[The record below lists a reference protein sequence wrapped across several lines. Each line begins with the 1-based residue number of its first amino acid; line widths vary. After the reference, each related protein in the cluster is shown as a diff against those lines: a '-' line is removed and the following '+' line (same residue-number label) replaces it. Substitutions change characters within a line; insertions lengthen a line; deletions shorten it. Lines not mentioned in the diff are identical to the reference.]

1 MFCRFCCAVTT
12 ILLTTAFLCPGVASA
27 QVAAGCVAYYPFT
40 GNADDACGSGNHGSV
55 TGATLTADR
64 LGNSNR
70 AYEFD
75 GSGDFILV
83 PDSDSLD
90 LSDGFTAAAWI
101 KPTTTSGADVMQKLG
116 AYTLDIYPGTIRS
129 VLTSASS
136 GQGVVYGST
145 SIQADQWQHIAVT
158 WDSAAGLKDFTTV
171 TAFLNGVPDGTG
183 LFEGPI
189 QSTADPVYIGRYLG
203 LYFHGVIDELW
214 IFDRELSTNEIN
226 DLMNLLM
233 FNGFESGDLGGW
245 Q

>member
-1 MFCRFCCAVTT
+1 MFFRFCCVFATV
-12 ILLTTAFLCPGVASA
+12 LLTTAFLYPGIASA

-64 LGNSNR
+64 LGNSDR

-83 PDSDSLD
+83 PDSDGLD
-90 LSDGFTAAAWI
+90 VNDGFTAAAWI
-101 KPTTTSGADVMQKLG
+101 RPTTTSGTFVAQKFG
-116 AYTLDIYPGTIRS
+116 AYSLDIYPGTIRS
-129 VLTSASS
+129 VLTSVNL
-136 GQGVVYGST
+136 GQGGVDGST
-145 SIQADQWQHIAVT
+145 PIQANQWQHIAVT
-158 WDSAAGLKDFTTV
+158 WDTAAGLRDSTTV
-171 TAFLNGVPDGTG
+171 FAFLNGVPDGSG

-189 QSTADPVYIGRYLG
+189 QATTDPMYIGRYLG
-203 LYFHGVIDELW
+203 SYFDGVIDELW
-214 IFDRELSTNEIN
+214 IFDRELSTNEIT

-233 FNGFESGDLGGW
+233 FSGFESGDLGGW